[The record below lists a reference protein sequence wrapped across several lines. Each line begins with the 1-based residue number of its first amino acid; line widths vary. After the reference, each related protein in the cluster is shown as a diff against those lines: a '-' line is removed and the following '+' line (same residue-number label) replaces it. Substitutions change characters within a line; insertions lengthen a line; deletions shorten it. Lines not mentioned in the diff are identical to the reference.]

1 MEESPLENIREL
13 RELEDRVEASSALT
27 TTWSSVNARDC
38 RTRMAQVEYAFP
50 VDAVHGRI
58 SKKHKIGFAHRKE
71 SGKNYTTSYGQRSTP
86 VSDDEK
92 QYRSYW
98 GQVASAVAQRM
109 KDPTKQPQDQ
119 VAFKNQSEYPTLR
132 AYLWHV
138 CSEEIN
144 NA

>member
-1 MEESPLENIREL
+1 
-13 RELEDRVEASSALT
+13 
-27 TTWSSVNARDC
+27 
-38 RTRMAQVEYAFP
+38 MAQVEYAFP

-71 SGKNYTTSYGQRSTP
+71 SGKNYTTSYGKRSTP

-109 KDPTKQPQDQ
+109 TDPTKQNADQ
-119 VAFKNQSEYPTLR
+119 LAFKNQTDYPTLR

>member
-1 MEESPLENIREL
+1 
-13 RELEDRVEASSALT
+13 
-27 TTWSSVNARDC
+27 
-38 RTRMAQVEYAFP
+38 MAKIEFAFP
-50 VDAVHGRI
+50 VDKVHGRL
-58 SKKHKIGFAHRKE
+58 SRQHKIGFAHRTASKL
-71 SGKNYTTSYGQRSTP
+71 NYSTSYGQRSTP

-98 GQVASAVAQRM
+98 GQVASAVAARM
-109 KDPTKQPQDQ
+109 KDPPRQPQDQ

>member
-1 MEESPLENIREL
+1 MRHQSKL
-13 RELEDRVEASSALT
+13 
-27 TTWSSVNARDC
+27 DC

-71 SGKNYTTSYGQRSTP
+71 SGKNYTTSYGKRSTP

-92 QYRSYW
+92 QYRTYW

>member
-1 MEESPLENIREL
+1 
-13 RELEDRVEASSALT
+13 
-27 TTWSSVNARDC
+27 
-38 RTRMAQVEYAFP
+38 MAKIEFAFP
-50 VDAVHGRI
+50 VDKVHGRL
-58 SKKHKIGFAHRKE
+58 SRQHKIGFAHRTASKL
-71 SGKNYTTSYGQRSTP
+71 NYSTSYGKRSTP

-109 KDPTKQPQDQ
+109 KDPTKQAQDQ
-119 VAFKNQSEYPTLR
+119 LAFKNQSEYPTLR